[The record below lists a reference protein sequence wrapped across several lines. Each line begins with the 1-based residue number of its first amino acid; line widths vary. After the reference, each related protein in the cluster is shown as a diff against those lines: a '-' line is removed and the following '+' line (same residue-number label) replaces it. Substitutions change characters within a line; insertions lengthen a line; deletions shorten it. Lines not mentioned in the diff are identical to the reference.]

1 MVVSARSKTPFGPW
15 ENNPYNPVIH
25 SSSRNSKWAS
35 TGHGTLVDSPDGKWW
50 MIFHGFERENRT
62 LGRQTLLL
70 PITWTKDGWFKV
82 PGNADPSKPLKK
94 PSGQA
99 LLHGIKLSDDFN
111 GNSLGL
117 QWNVIKNANK
127 DHFIVEDSAALTI
140 KGIGNSPKD
149 TQPLT
154 LMPSN
159 NSYQLTVDVSAG
171 TKEATGGLI
180 LYYNSQY
187 YAGLEFANNRIYRL
201 HNNGERNQ
209 VANDIKQDHVFLR
222 LRNDHN
228 DLLYYYSLD
237 GKNWKRIDFVA
248 EISGYHHNVLSG
260 WGYLKPAIYATGN
273 GEVKFRKFRYLGLD
287 QN

>member
-1 MVVSARSKTPFGPW
+1 
-15 ENNPYNPVIH
+15 
-25 SSSRNSKWAS
+25 
-35 TGHGTLVDSPDGKWW
+35 
-50 MIFHGFERENRT
+50 
-62 LGRQTLLL
+62 
-70 PITWTKDGWFKV
+70 
-82 PGNADPSKPLKK
+82 
-94 PSGQA
+94 
-99 LLHGIKLSDDFN
+99 
-111 GNSLGL
+111 
-117 QWNVIKNANK
+117 
-127 DHFIVEDSAALTI
+127 
-140 KGIGNSPKD
+140 
-149 TQPLT
+149 
-154 LMPSN
+154 MPSN